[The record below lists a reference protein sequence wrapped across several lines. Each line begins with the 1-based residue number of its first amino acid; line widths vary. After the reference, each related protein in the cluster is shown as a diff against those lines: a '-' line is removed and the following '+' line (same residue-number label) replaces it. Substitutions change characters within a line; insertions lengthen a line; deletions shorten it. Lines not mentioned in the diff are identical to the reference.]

1 MTAMGTVPFS
11 FDQPDGER
19 RTPRPSD
26 GGTGQPGRDAHGS
39 SVGRASDG
47 QSDGRGQG
55 GRLVGLDVARSMA
68 IIGMIAVNVGPR
80 GADGILGTLYDLP
93 LGRASLLFMLLA
105 GVGTS
110 IMTRSVRAPSGASM
124 PWRTLLWRAALL
136 LVGGLALQLA
146 GHEASVILP
155 LYGLLF
161 IACLPLLKAPGWLLA
176 ALSGASLVLGPLVWL
191 AARRESDA
199 FQVTEPTLLDPPA
212 EILGGILFTGSY
224 PLVVWAAPFLIG
236 MLLGRIDLR
245 NPALHR
251 RLVLWGAVA
260 AVGAY
265 LLSQLLILVLGA
277 PGRIVGLDRLVSATA
292 HSQMP
297 LWLVSSSGAALFV
310 LGLCLMGERF
320 ASRHLS
326 VLAATGRLSL
336 TVYVGHLLALA
347 VIVRPGPGSL
357 AEGILVTAVLCTA
370 AVVFSWLWTRRFQTG
385 PLEILLRLP
394 PRKTTSE
401 RNG

>member
-1 MTAMGTVPFS
+1 MGTVPFS

-19 RTPRPSD
+19 RTPRSSD
-26 GGTGQPGRDAHGS
+26 RDTGQPGRDARRAG
-39 SVGRASDG
+39 VGRAV
-47 QSDGRGQG
+47 DGRSDDRGRG
-55 GRLVGLDVARSMA
+55 GRLIGLDVARSMA

-80 GADGILGTLYDLP
+80 GADGFLGTLYDLP

-110 IMTRSVRAPSGASM
+110 IMTRSMRPPGGTSM

-136 LVGGLALQLA
+136 LVGGLALQLV

-161 IACLPLLKAPGWLLA
+161 IACLPLLKAPNWMLA
-176 ALSGASLVLGPLVWL
+176 ALSTASLVLGPLIWL
-191 AARRESDA
+191 AVRRESDA
-199 FQVTEPTLLDPPA
+199 FQVTEPTLLDRPD

-224 PLVVWAAPFLIG
+224 PMVVWAAPFLAG
-236 MLLGRIDLR
+236 MLLGRLDLR

-251 RLVLWGAVA
+251 RLILWGAVA

-265 LLSQLLILVLGA
+265 LLSQVLILVLGE
-277 PGRIVGLDRLVSATA
+277 PGPTVGLDRLVSATA

-310 LGLCLMGERF
+310 LGLCLMGENF
-320 ASRHLS
+320 ASRYLS

-347 VIVRPGPGSL
+347 VIVRPGPDFL
-357 AEGILVTAVLCTA
+357 AEGILVTVVLVA
-370 AVVFSWLWTRRFQTG
+370 AAAAFSWAWIRWFRTG

-394 PRKTTSE
+394 TRKTTSE